1 MPEICRFYGIVIK
14 MYFADHAPPHF
25 HAEYA
30 EHEARIAIES
40 LAVISGKLPPRAMGL
55 VAEWATLPT
64 GGRVCGQHSAA
75 SVGGNNA
82 SGVHEHLVPITGTL
96 LFGLTASDPTT
107 ATAVV
112 LVVILVGAGV
122 GLLRAY

>member
-30 EHEARIAIES
+30 EFEARIAIDS

-55 VAEWATLPT
+55 VAEWTSLH
-64 GGRVCGQHSAA
+64 QQ
-75 SVGGNNA
+75 
-82 SGVHEHLVPITGTL
+82 E
-96 LFGLTASDPTT
+96 LTALWEKARQSEPLQRL
-107 ATAVV
+107 AP
-112 LVVILVGAGV
+112 LP
-122 GLLRAY
+122 

>member
-30 EHEARIAIES
+30 EFEARIAIDS

-55 VAEWATLPT
+55 VAEWTTLH
-64 GGRVCGQHSAA
+64 QQ
-75 SVGGNNA
+75 
-82 SGVHEHLVPITGTL
+82 E
-96 LFGLTASDPTT
+96 LTALWTKARQSEPLDRLDP
-107 ATAVV
+107 
-112 LVVILVGAGV
+112 LP
-122 GLLRAY
+122 